1 MVFAQHEAAMV
12 TRVRRRHPHGTHAL
26 ISTHAHAVHRHG
38 VHGVDTLHG
47 VGQHRR
53 RTHRAQSAHGR
64 RDRTHLHRRC
74 RMRQGLL
81 QIRGGRRAD

>member
-1 MVFAQHEAAMV
+1 MV

-26 ISTHAHAVHRHG
+26 ISAHAHAVHRHS

-53 RTHRAQSAHGR
+53 RTHRAQPAHRR
-64 RDRTHLHRRC
+64 RDRAHLHRRRC
-74 RMRQGLL
+74 VRQGLL
-81 QIRGGRRAD
+81 QIRGSRRAN